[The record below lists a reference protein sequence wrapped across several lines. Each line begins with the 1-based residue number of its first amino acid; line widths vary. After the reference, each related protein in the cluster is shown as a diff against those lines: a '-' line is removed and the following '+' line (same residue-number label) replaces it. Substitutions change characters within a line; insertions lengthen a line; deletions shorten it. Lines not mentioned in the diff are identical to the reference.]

1 MEVSKNIKWSK
12 RLENHFKDIGEKS
25 YCYSYLHK
33 KAEAKYA
40 YYRNFIDLPVIVL
53 STVAGTLS
61 IGKDSIF
68 GKENEQEASLGVGM
82 LSLVVG
88 VMNTIGTYFQFAKRA
103 EAHRLSHI
111 EFSKLFRFISIEL
124 SLPRDERMRPSDL
137 LKVVRDNYERLQEVA
152 PLIPE
157 KITNNFKKMFKHYKV
172 SKPSEANGLE
182 EIDIFNEYDELSDN
196 EHDNNIKKIKY
207 HNAKYV
213 TSQFDNHDNN
223 NAKKYI
229 DFDTNTGNYIDKYNN
244 DDSNN
249 DDNKQNNNSKLENII
264 MQQNYMPNE
273 VNKDNDVS
281 LNIV

>member
-1 MEVSKNIKWSK
+1 MEVSKNIKWSS

-53 STVAGTLS
+53 STIAGTLS

-68 GKENEQEASLGVGM
+68 GKENEQQASLGVGM

-111 EFSKLFRFISIEL
+111 EFSKLFRFICIEL
-124 SLPRDERMRPSDL
+124 SLPRNERMRPSDL

-157 KITNNFKKMFKHYKV
+157 KITNNFKKMFKHYNV

-196 EHDNNIKKIKY
+196 DENNIKKIKY
-207 HNAKYV
+207 NNANYV
-213 TSQFDNHDNN
+213 AKQLSNNDNN
-223 NAKKYI
+223 KDNSNKYI
-229 DFDTNTGNYIDKYNN
+229 DFDSNSKNYIY
-244 DDSNN
+244 
-249 DDNKQNNNSKLENII
+249 DDNNSKDNEQNNNSKLENII
-264 MQQNYMPNE
+264 MQQNFMPNE
-273 VNKDNDVS
+273 VNKNSDVS